1 MCGITGYVGEK
12 NTVEVLLDGLKR
24 LEYRGYDS
32 SGVAVQ
38 KDGKLEILK
47 KKGKI
52 AELEKMPEL
61 KNMKGSMG
69 IAHTRWAT
77 HGVPN
82 EVNAHP
88 HFDCK
93 KEIAVV
99 HNGIIE
105 NYHLLREKL
114 QKEGHKFLSA
124 TDTEVI
130 AHLVEKYYK
139 GDLEAAVLRAIKD
152 IEGSFAL
159 AIISKDS
166 DKMIVARR
174 GSPLIVGVGENENFV
189 GSDVPA
195 ILKYTKK
202 VIYLDD
208 DQIAVL
214 SKEKIV
220 VKNLAGKI
228 VQSKV
233 NEIKWSL
240 DQIEKGGFK
249 HFMIKEIFEQP
260 EAIKNA
266 LRGRIAGNKV
276 ELDLKLNPKSVK
288 RIFIVACG
296 TAWHAG
302 LVGKY
307 IIEKLTRKPVEVD
320 IASEFR
326 YRNPIIGKGDLLIA
340 VSQSGETADTLESI
354 RLAKK
359 NGAKTLG
366 VVNAVGSSIAR
377 EVDEVIYLQAGPE
390 IGVASTKAFTT
401 QVICL
406 ILFALYMA
414 EKLGIPSTS
423 LGTGKI
429 DRQIVKDLENLPKSI
444 QKVLK
449 EEKTIRKI
457 AKKYQKALSS
467 LYLGRGINFPI
478 ALEGALKLKEISYVH
493 AEGYPAGE
501 MKHGPIAL
509 VDENLP
515 VVFIANDD
523 HTLEK
528 VISNM
533 EEIKARQGKIIT
545 ITNVSAAKLDKISD
559 DVILVPKTSELISAL
574 INVVPLQLLA
584 YYVADFRGIDMDKP
598 RNLAKSVTVE

>member
-38 KDGKLEILK
+38 QDGQLKILK

-52 AELEKMPEL
+52 IELEKEPEL
-61 KNMKGSMG
+61 KKMKGSMG

-82 EVNAHP
+82 ETNAHP

-93 KEIAVV
+93 KEIALV

-105 NYHLLREKL
+105 NYHQLRERL

-124 TDTEVI
+124 TDTEVV
-130 AHLVEKYYK
+130 AHLIEKYYNAK
-139 GDLEAAVLRAIKD
+139 DAKQKDLEKAVLRALKD

-159 AIISKDS
+159 AIIHKDEN
-166 DKMIVARR
+166 KMIVARR
-174 GSPLIVGVGENENFV
+174 GSPLIVGVGQNENFV

-195 ILKYTKK
+195 ILKYSKK

-208 DQIAVL
+208 DQIAVI
-214 SKEKIV
+214 SKDKVE
-220 VKNLAGKI
+220 VKNLKGK
-228 VQSKV
+228 KV
-233 NEIKWSL
+233 AYKINEIKWSL

-260 EAIKNA
+260 QAIANA
-266 LRGRIAGNKV
+266 LQGRIVGNKIN
-276 ELDLKLNPKSVK
+276 LNLKINPKSIK

-296 TAWHAG
+296 TAWHAS

-307 IIEKLTRKPVEVD
+307 VIEKLTRKPVEVD

-326 YRNPIIGKGDLLIA
+326 YRNPIVGKGDLLIA

-354 RLAKK
+354 RLARK

-390 IGVASTKAFTT
+390 IGVASTKAFTC

-406 ILFALYMA
+406 LLFAFYIQ
-414 EKLGIPSTS
+414 EKSGSR
-423 LGTGKI
+423 I
-429 DRQIVKDLENLPKSI
+429 DRQIINDLENLPKSI
-444 QKVLK
+444 QKILDGAK
-449 EEKTIRKI
+449 SIQKI
-457 AKKYQKALSS
+457 AKKYQQAQSS

-478 ALEGALKLKEISYVH
+478 ALEGALKLKEISYIH

-509 VDENLP
+509 VDPNLP
-515 VVFIANDD
+515 VVFIANND

-528 VISNM
+528 IISNM

-545 ITNVSAAKLDKISD
+545 ITNVPAEKINKISD
-559 DVILVPKTSELISAL
+559 DVIVVPKTSELISAL
-574 INVVPLQLLA
+574 INVVPLQLFA
-584 YYVADFRGIDMDKP
+584 YYVADFRKIDMDKP

>member
-1 MCGITGYVGEK
+1 MCGITGYIGEK

-38 KDGKLEILK
+38 QDGKLKILK

-52 AELEKMPEL
+52 AELEKSPEL
-61 KNMKGSMG
+61 KTMNGSMG

-82 EVNAHP
+82 EINAHP

-93 KEIAVV
+93 KEIALV

-105 NYHLLREKL
+105 NYHQLRDKL
-114 QKEGHKFLSA
+114 QKEGHKFLST
-124 TDTEVI
+124 TDTEVV

-139 GDLEAAVLRAIKD
+139 GDLEKAVLQALKE

-159 AIISKDS
+159 AIIHKDGER
-166 DKMIVARR
+166 MIVARR
-174 GSPLIVGVGENENFV
+174 GSPLIVGVGNNENFV

-202 VIYLDD
+202 VIYLED
-208 DQIAVL
+208 DQIAVIT
-214 SKEKIV
+214 KEKID
-220 VKNLAGKI
+220 VKNLKG
-228 VQSKV
+228 QKV
-233 NEIKWSL
+233 AAKTNEIKWSL
-240 DQIEKGGFK
+240 DQIEKGGYK

-260 EAIKNA
+260 QAIANA
-266 LRGRIAGNKV
+266 LRGRMTSGKTN
-276 ELDLKLNPKSVK
+276 LDLKVNPKNIK
-288 RIFIVACG
+288 RVFIVACG
-296 TAWHAG
+296 TAWHAS

-326 YRNPIIGKGDLLIA
+326 YRNPIVGKGDLLIA

-354 RLAKK
+354 RLAKQ

-406 ILFALYMA
+406 LLLAAYMLEEA
-414 EKLGIPSTS
+414 G
-423 LGTGKI
+423 GKI
-429 DRQIVKDLENLPKSI
+429 DRELIRDLEILPKSI
-444 QKVLK
+444 QKILDNAK
-449 EEKTIRKI
+449 SIQKI
-457 AKKYQKALSS
+457 AKKYQKARSS
-467 LYLGRGINFPI
+467 LYLGRGVNFPI
-478 ALEGALKLKEISYVH
+478 ALEGALKLKEISYIH

-509 VDENLP
+509 VDPNLP
-515 VVFIANDD
+515 VVFIANND

-528 VISNM
+528 IISNM

-545 ITNVSAAKLDKISD
+545 VTNVSAEKINKISD
-559 DVILVPKTSELISAL
+559 DIIVVPKASELISAL

>member
-1 MCGITGYVGEK
+1 MCGITGYVGDK

-38 KDGKLEILK
+38 QNGQLKILK

-52 AELEKMPEL
+52 AELEKSPEL
-61 KNMKGSMG
+61 KKMNGAMG
-69 IAHTRWAT
+69 ISHTRWAT
-77 HGVPN
+77 HGVPS

-88 HFDCK
+88 HFDCR
-93 KEIAVV
+93 KEIALV

-105 NYHLLREKL
+105 NYHQLREKL

-124 TDTEVI
+124 TDTEVV
-130 AHLVEKYYK
+130 AHLVEKYFK
-139 GDLEAAVLRAIKD
+139 GDLEVAVLKALKEIK
-152 IEGSFAL
+152 GSFAL
-159 AIISKDS
+159 AIIQKDS

-174 GSPLIVGVGENENFV
+174 GSPLIVGIGINENFV

-208 DQIAVL
+208 DQIAAI
-214 SKEKIV
+214 SKNEII
-220 VKNLAGKI
+220 VKNLSGK
-228 VQSKV
+228 KV
-233 NEIKWSL
+233 PVKINEIKWSL

-260 EAIKNA
+260 QAIANA
-266 LRGRIAGNKV
+266 LRGRIEGGKTNLGIKI
-276 ELDLKLNPKSVK
+276 NPKNIK
-288 RIFIVACG
+288 RIFIIACG

-326 YRNPIIGKGDLLIA
+326 YRNPIVGKGDLLIA

-359 NGAKTLG
+359 NAAKTLG
-366 VVNAVGSSIAR
+366 IVNAVGSSIAR

-406 ILFALYMA
+406 ILFAIYMMEKAGGKA
-414 EKLGIPSTS
+414 EKDL
-423 LGTGKI
+423 L
-429 DRQIVKDLENLPKSI
+429 KDLAVLPKSI
-444 QKVLK
+444 QKILGNAK
-449 EEKTIRKI
+449 EIQKI
-457 AKKYQKALSS
+457 AKKYQKAQSS

-478 ALEGALKLKEISYVH
+478 ALEGALKLKEISYIH

-509 VDENLP
+509 VDPSLP

-528 VISNM
+528 IISNM
-533 EEIKARQGKIIT
+533 EEIRARQGKIIT
-545 ITNVSAAKLDKISD
+545 VTNVIAEKINKISD
-559 DVILVPKTSELISAL
+559 DIIVVPKASELISAL

>member
-1 MCGITGYVGEK
+1 MCGITGYIGDK

-38 KDGKLEILK
+38 QDGQLKILK
-47 KKGKI
+47 RKGRI
-52 AELEKMPEL
+52 AELEKSPEL
-61 KNMKGSMG
+61 KTMNGSMG

-93 KEIAVV
+93 KEIALV

-105 NYHLLREKL
+105 NYHQLRERL
-114 QKEGHKFLSA
+114 QKQGHKFLSA
-124 TDTEVI
+124 TDTEVA
-130 AHLVEKYYK
+130 AHLIEKYFK
-139 GDLEAAVLRAIKD
+139 GDLEKAVLLALKEIK
-152 IEGSFAL
+152 GSFAL
-159 AIISKDS
+159 AIIHKDGN
-166 DKMIVARR
+166 KMVVARR
-174 GSPLIVGVGENENFV
+174 GSPLIVGIGNNENFV

-202 VIYLDD
+202 VIYLEDN
-208 DQIAVL
+208 QIAVIT
-214 SKEKIV
+214 KEKID
-220 VKNLAGKI
+220 VKNLKG
-228 VQSKV
+228 QKV
-233 NEIKWSL
+233 TVKENTIKWSL
-240 DQIEKGGFK
+240 DQIEKGGYK

-260 EAIKNA
+260 EALSNA
-266 LRGRIAGNKV
+266 LRGRIVSGKTN
-276 ELDLKLNPKSVK
+276 LGLKINPKNIK

-296 TAWHAG
+296 TAWHAS

-326 YRNPIIGKGDLLIA
+326 YRNPIVGKGDLLIA

-354 RLAKK
+354 RLAKQ

-406 ILFALYMA
+406 LLFAAYMLEEA
-414 EKLGIPSTS
+414 G
-423 LGTGKI
+423 GKI
-429 DRQIVKDLENLPKSI
+429 DRELIKDLEILPKSI
-444 QKVLK
+444 QKILDDAK
-449 EEKTIRKI
+449 SIQKI
-457 AKKYQKALSS
+457 AKKYQKAKSS
-467 LYLGRGINFPI
+467 LYLGRGVNFPI
-478 ALEGALKLKEISYVH
+478 ALEGALKLKEISYIH

-509 VDENLP
+509 VDPNLP
-515 VVFIANDD
+515 VVFIANND

-528 VISNM
+528 IISNM
-533 EEIKARQGKIIT
+533 EEIRARQGKIIT
-545 ITNVSAAKLDKISD
+545 VTNVTAEKINKISD
-559 DVILVPKTSELISAL
+559 DVILVPKASELISAL
-574 INVVPLQLLA
+574 INVVPLQLFA

>member
-12 NTVEVLLDGLKR
+12 NTIDVLLDGLKR

-32 SGVAVQ
+32 SGVAIQ
-38 KDGKLEILK
+38 KDGKIKVLK

-52 AELEKMPEL
+52 AELEKSPEV
-61 KNMKGSMG
+61 KNMTGNMG

-77 HGVPN
+77 HGIPN
-82 EVNAHP
+82 EINAHP
-88 HFDCK
+88 HLDCK
-93 KEIAVV
+93 KEIALV

-105 NYHLLREKL
+105 NYQELRTKL
-114 QKEGHKFLSA
+114 QKEGHKFVSA
-124 TDTEVI
+124 TDTEVV
-130 AHLVEKYYK
+130 AHLIEKYFK
-139 GDLEAAVLRAIKD
+139 GDLEIAVLKALKD
-152 IEGSFAL
+152 IKGSFAL
-159 AIISKDS
+159 AIIQKDS
-166 DKMIVARR
+166 DKMIAARR
-174 GSPLIVGVGENENFV
+174 GSPLIVGVGVGENFV

-195 ILKYTKK
+195 ILKFTKK

-208 DQIAVL
+208 NQIAII
-214 SKEKIV
+214 SKDKIT
-220 VKNLAGKI
+220 VKNLAGQIIKTQI
-228 VQSKV
+228 

-260 EAIKNA
+260 QAITNA
-266 LRGRIAGNKV
+266 LQGRIVGKKIN
-276 ELDLKLNPKSVK
+276 LDIKINPRQIK
-288 RIFIVACG
+288 RIIITACG

-307 IIEKLTRKPVEVD
+307 IIEKLTRKSVEVD

-326 YRNPIIGKGDLLIA
+326 YRDPIVGKGDLLIA

-377 EVDEVIYLQAGPE
+377 EVDEIIYLQAGPE
-390 IGVASTKAFTT
+390 IGVASTKAFTC

-406 ILFALYMA
+406 ILFAFYIL
-414 EKLGIPSTS
+414 EKTG
-423 LGTGKI
+423 GKI
-429 DRQIVKDLENLPKSI
+429 DQLLIKDLENLPRSI
-444 QKVLK
+444 EEILK
-449 EEKTIRKI
+449 KTSEIQKI

-478 ALEGALKLKEISYVH
+478 ALEGALKLKEISYIH

-545 ITNVSAAKLDKISD
+545 ITNVKEEKIAKVSD
-559 DVILVPKTSELISAL
+559 DIILVPKASELISAL
-574 INVVPLQLLA
+574 INVVPLQLFA

>member
-32 SGVAVQ
+32 SGLAVQ
-38 KDGKLEILK
+38 QNGQLKILK
-47 KKGKI
+47 KKGRI
-52 AELEKMPEL
+52 VELEKSPEL
-61 KNMKGSMG
+61 KNMSGSMG

-82 EVNAHP
+82 ETNAHP

-93 KEIAVV
+93 KEIALV

-105 NYHLLREKL
+105 NYHKLREKL

-124 TDTEVI
+124 TDTEVV

-139 GDLEAAVLRAIKD
+139 GDLEAAVLRTLKEIA
-152 IEGSFAL
+152 GSFAL
-159 AIISKDS
+159 AIIHQRE
-166 DKMIVARR
+166 DKMVVARR
-174 GSPLIVGVGENENFV
+174 GSPLIVGVGNNENFV

-208 DQIAVL
+208 NQIAVI
-214 SKEKIV
+214 SKDDII
-220 VKNLAGKI
+220 VKNLDGKI
-228 VQSKV
+228 AHPKI

-260 EAIKNA
+260 QAIANA
-266 LRGRIAGNKV
+266 LRGRIANNKTN
-276 ELDLKLNPKSVK
+276 LGLKINPKNIK

-296 TAWHAG
+296 TAWHAS

-307 IIEKLTRKPVEVD
+307 TIEKLTRKPVEVD

-326 YRNPIIGKGDLLIA
+326 YRNPIVGKSDLLIA

-354 RLAKK
+354 RLAKQ

-390 IGVASTKAFTT
+390 IGVASTKAFTC

-406 ILFALYMA
+406 LLFALYIL
-414 EKLGIPSTS
+414 EKNG
-423 LGTGKI
+423 GRVN
-429 DRQIVKDLENLPKSI
+429 RQIINDLENLPKSI
-444 QKVLK
+444 QKILGGAK
-449 EEKTIRKI
+449 SIQKI
-457 AKKYQKALSS
+457 AKKYQNAQSS

-478 ALEGALKLKEISYVH
+478 ALEGALKLKEISYIH

-509 VDENLP
+509 VDKNLP

-528 VISNM
+528 IISNM
-533 EEIKARQGKIIT
+533 EEIRARRGKIIT
-545 ITNVSAAKLDKISD
+545 VTNTPAEKINKISD
-559 DVILVPKTSELISAL
+559 DVIVVPKSSELISAL
-574 INVVPLQLLA
+574 INVVPLQLFA

>member
-12 NTVEVLLDGLKR
+12 NTIEVLLDGLKR

-38 KDGKLEILK
+38 QNGQLKILK

-52 AELEKMPEL
+52 VELEKSPEL
-61 KNMKGSMG
+61 KNMSGSMG

-93 KEIAVV
+93 KEIALV

-105 NYHLLREKL
+105 NYHQLREKL
-114 QKEGHKFLSA
+114 QREGHKFLSA
-124 TDTEVI
+124 TDTEVV
-130 AHLVEKYYK
+130 AHLIEKYYNAK
-139 GDLEAAVLRAIKD
+139 DAKQKDLEKAVLRALKD
-152 IEGSFAL
+152 VEGSFAL
-159 AIISKDS
+159 AIIHKDEN
-166 DKMIVARR
+166 KMIVARR
-174 GSPLIVGVGENENFV
+174 GSPLIVGIGQNENFV

-195 ILKYTKK
+195 ILKYTKR

-208 DQIAVL
+208 DQIAVIT
-214 SKEKIV
+214 KDEIV
-220 VKNLAGKI
+220 VKNLSGKI
-228 VQSKV
+228 IHFKI

-260 EAIKNA
+260 QAITNA
-266 LRGRIAGNKV
+266 LRGRITNNHTNLG
-276 ELDLKLNPKSVK
+276 LKINPKSIK

-307 IIEKLTRKPVEVD
+307 LIEKLTRKPVEVD

-326 YRNPIIGKGDLLIA
+326 YRNPIVGKGDLLIA

-390 IGVASTKAFTT
+390 IGVASTKAFTC

-406 ILFALYMA
+406 LLFALYIL
-414 EKLGIPSTS
+414 EKNG
-423 LGTGKI
+423 GRI
-429 DRQIVKDLENLPKSI
+429 DHQIINDLENLPKSI
-444 QKVLK
+444 QKILDSAK
-449 EEKTIRKI
+449 SIQKI
-457 AKKYQKALSS
+457 AKKYQQAQSS

-478 ALEGALKLKEISYVH
+478 ALEGALKLKEISYIH

-515 VVFIANDD
+515 VVFIANNDQK
-523 HTLEK
+523 LEK
-528 VISNM
+528 IISNM
-533 EEIKARQGKIIT
+533 DEIKARQGRIIT
-545 ITNVSAAKLDKISD
+545 VTNIPAEKIKKISD
-559 DVILVPKTSELISAL
+559 DLIVVPKVSELISAL
-574 INVVPLQLLA
+574 LNVVPLQLFA
-584 YYVADFRGIDMDKP
+584 YYVADFRKIDMDKP

>member
-1 MCGITGYVGEK
+1 MGDK

-38 KDGKLEILK
+38 QNGQLKILK

-52 AELEKMPEL
+52 AELEKSPAL
-61 KNMKGSMG
+61 KNMNGSMG

-93 KEIAVV
+93 KEIALV

-105 NYHLLREKL
+105 NYHQLRERL

-124 TDTEVI
+124 TDTEVV
-130 AHLVEKYYK
+130 AHLIEKYYR
-139 GDLEAAVLRAIKD
+139 GNLEAAVLRTLKD
-152 IEGSFAL
+152 VEGSFAL
-159 AIISKDS
+159 AIIHKNEN
-166 DKMIVARR
+166 KMIVARR
-174 GSPLIVGVGENENFV
+174 GSPLIVGVGKGENFV

-208 DQIAVL
+208 DQIAFL
-214 SKEKIV
+214 SKDEII
-220 VKNLAGKI
+220 VKNLDGKI
-228 VQSKV
+228 AHPKI

-260 EAIKNA
+260 QAIANA
-266 LRGRIAGNKV
+266 LRGRIANNKTN
-276 ELDLKLNPKSVK
+276 LGLKINPRNIK

-296 TAWHAG
+296 TAWHAS

-307 IIEKLTRKPVEVD
+307 VIEKLTRKPVEVD

-326 YRNPIIGKGDLLIA
+326 YRDPLVGKGDLLIA

-354 RLAKK
+354 RLAKQ

-390 IGVASTKAFTT
+390 IGVASTKAFTC

-406 ILFALYMA
+406 LLFALYIL
-414 EKLGIPSTS
+414 EKNGSR
-423 LGTGKI
+423 I
-429 DRQIVKDLENLPKSI
+429 DRQIINDLENLPKSI
-444 QKVLK
+444 QKILDK
-449 EEKTIRKI
+449 AKSIQKI
-457 AKKYQKALSS
+457 AKKYQRAQSS

-478 ALEGALKLKEISYVH
+478 ALEGALKLKEISYIH

-528 VISNM
+528 IISNM

-545 ITNVSAAKLDKISD
+545 VTNVSADKINKISD
-559 DVILVPKTSELISAL
+559 DIIEVPKSSELISAL
-574 INVVPLQLLA
+574 INVVPLQLFA

>member
-12 NTVEVLLDGLKR
+12 NTIEVLLDGLKR

-38 KDGKLEILK
+38 QNGQLKILK

-52 AELEKMPEL
+52 VELEKSPEL
-61 KNMKGSMG
+61 KNMSGSMG

-93 KEIAVV
+93 KEIALV

-105 NYHLLREKL
+105 NYHQLREKL
-114 QKEGHKFLSA
+114 QREGHKFLSA
-124 TDTEVI
+124 TDTEVV
-130 AHLVEKYYK
+130 AHLIEKYYNAK
-139 GDLEAAVLRAIKD
+139 DAKQKDLEKAVLRALKD
-152 IEGSFAL
+152 VEGSFAL
-159 AIISKDS
+159 AIIHKDEN
-166 DKMIVARR
+166 KMIVARR
-174 GSPLIVGVGENENFV
+174 GSPLIVGIGQNENFV

-195 ILKYTKK
+195 ILKYTKR

-208 DQIAVL
+208 DQIAVIT
-214 SKEKIV
+214 KDEIV
-220 VKNLAGKI
+220 VKNLSGKI
-228 VQSKV
+228 IHFKI

-260 EAIKNA
+260 QAITNA
-266 LRGRIAGNKV
+266 LRGRITNNHTNLG
-276 ELDLKLNPKSVK
+276 LKINPKSIK

-307 IIEKLTRKPVEVD
+307 LIEKLTRKPVEVD

-326 YRNPIIGKGDLLIA
+326 YRNPIVGKGDLLIA

-390 IGVASTKAFTT
+390 IGVASTKAFTC

-406 ILFALYMA
+406 LLFALYIL
-414 EKLGIPSTS
+414 EKNG
-423 LGTGKI
+423 GRI
-429 DRQIVKDLENLPKSI
+429 DHQIINDLENLPKSI
-444 QKVLK
+444 QKILDSAK
-449 EEKTIRKI
+449 SIQKI
-457 AKKYQKALSS
+457 AKKYQQAQSS

-478 ALEGALKLKEISYVH
+478 ALEGALKLKEISYIH

-515 VVFIANDD
+515 VVFIANND

-528 VISNM
+528 IISNM
-533 EEIKARQGKIIT
+533 EEIKARQGRIIT
-545 ITNVSAAKLDKISD
+545 VTNIPAEKIKKISD
-559 DVILVPKTSELISAL
+559 DLIVVPKVSELISAL
-574 INVVPLQLLA
+574 LNVVPLQLFA
-584 YYVADFRGIDMDKP
+584 YYVADFRKIDMDKP

>member
-12 NTVEVLLDGLKR
+12 NTIEVLLDGLKR

-38 KDGKLEILK
+38 QNGQLKILK

-52 AELEKMPEL
+52 VELEKSPEL
-61 KNMKGSMG
+61 KNMSGSMG

-93 KEIAVV
+93 KEIALV

-105 NYHLLREKL
+105 NYHQLREKL
-114 QKEGHKFLSA
+114 QREGHKFLSA
-124 TDTEVI
+124 TDTEVV
-130 AHLVEKYYK
+130 AHLIEKYYNAK
-139 GDLEAAVLRAIKD
+139 DAKQKDLEKAVLRALKD
-152 IEGSFAL
+152 VEGSFAL
-159 AIISKDS
+159 AIIHKDEN
-166 DKMIVARR
+166 KMIVARR
-174 GSPLIVGVGENENFV
+174 GSPLIVGIGQNENFV

-195 ILKYTKK
+195 ILKYTKR

-208 DQIAVL
+208 DQIAVIT
-214 SKEKIV
+214 KDEIV
-220 VKNLAGKI
+220 VKNLSGKI
-228 VQSKV
+228 IHFKI

-260 EAIKNA
+260 QAITNA
-266 LRGRIAGNKV
+266 LRGRITNNHTNLG
-276 ELDLKLNPKSVK
+276 LKINPKSIK

-307 IIEKLTRKPVEVD
+307 LIEKLTRKPVEVD

-326 YRNPIIGKGDLLIA
+326 YRNPIVGKGDLLIA

-390 IGVASTKAFTT
+390 IGMASTKAFTC

-406 ILFALYMA
+406 LLFALYIL
-414 EKLGIPSTS
+414 EKNG
-423 LGTGKI
+423 GRI
-429 DRQIVKDLENLPKSI
+429 DHQIINDLENLPKSI
-444 QKVLK
+444 QKILDSAK
-449 EEKTIRKI
+449 SIQKI
-457 AKKYQKALSS
+457 AKKYQQAQSS

-478 ALEGALKLKEISYVH
+478 ALEGALKLKEISYIH

-515 VVFIANDD
+515 VVFIANND

-528 VISNM
+528 IISNM
-533 EEIKARQGKIIT
+533 EEIKARQGRIIT
-545 ITNVSAAKLDKISD
+545 VTNIPAEKIKKISD
-559 DVILVPKTSELISAL
+559 DLIVVPKVSELISAL
-574 INVVPLQLLA
+574 LNVVPLQLFA
-584 YYVADFRGIDMDKP
+584 YYVADFRKIDMDKP

>member
-38 KDGKLEILK
+38 QNGRLKILK

-52 AELEKMPEL
+52 AELEKEPEL
-61 KNMKGSMG
+61 KKMNGTMG

-77 HGVPN
+77 HGVPS

-93 KEIAVV
+93 KNIALV

-105 NYHLLREKL
+105 NYHQLREKL
-114 QKEGHKFLSA
+114 QREGHKFLSA
-124 TDTEVI
+124 TDTEVV
-130 AHLVEKYYK
+130 AHLIEKYYNAK
-139 GDLEAAVLRAIKD
+139 DAKQKDLEKAVLRALKD

-159 AIISKDS
+159 AIIHKDEN
-166 DKMIVARR
+166 KMIVARR
-174 GSPLIVGVGENENFV
+174 GSPLIVGVGQNENFV

-208 DQIAVL
+208 DQIAVI
-214 SKEKIV
+214 SKDDII
-220 VKNLAGKI
+220 VKNLDGKI
-228 VQSKV
+228 AHPKI

-249 HFMIKEIFEQP
+249 HFMIKEIYEQP
-260 EAIKNA
+260 QAIANA
-266 LRGRIAGNKV
+266 LRGRIVGGKTN
-276 ELDLKLNPKSVK
+276 LGLKINPKNIK

-307 IIEKLTRKPVEVD
+307 LIEKLTRKPVEVD

-326 YRNPIIGKGDLLIA
+326 YRNPIIGKDDLLIA

-354 RLAKK
+354 RLARK

-390 IGVASTKAFTT
+390 IGVASTKAFTC

-406 ILFALYMA
+406 LLFAIYIL
-414 EKLGIPSTS
+414 EKNG
-423 LGTGKI
+423 GRI
-429 DRQIVKDLENLPKSI
+429 DHQIINDLENLPKSI
-444 QKVLK
+444 QKILGGAK
-449 EEKTIRKI
+449 SIQKI
-457 AKKYQKALSS
+457 AKKYQKAQSS

-478 ALEGALKLKEISYVH
+478 ALEGALKLKEISYIH

-509 VDENLP
+509 VDESLP
-515 VVFIANDD
+515 VVFIANND

-528 VISNM
+528 IISNM
-533 EEIKARQGKIIT
+533 EEIKARQGRIIT
-545 ITNVSAAKLDKISD
+545 VTNIPAEKIKKISD
-559 DVILVPKTSELISAL
+559 DLIFVPKASELISAL
-574 INVVPLQLLA
+574 LNVVPLQLFA
-584 YYVADFRGIDMDKP
+584 YYVADFRKIDMDKP

>member
-1 MCGITGYVGEK
+1 MCGITGYVGDK
-12 NTVEVLLDGLKR
+12 DTIEVLLDGLKR

-32 SGVAVQ
+32 SGVAVKQ
-38 KDGKLEILK
+38 NGKLRVLK

-52 AELEKMPEL
+52 VELEKSPEI
-61 KNMKGSMG
+61 KKMNGTMG

-82 EVNAHP
+82 ETNAHP
-88 HFDCK
+88 HLDCK
-93 KEIAVV
+93 REIALV

-105 NYHLLREKL
+105 NYHQLREKL

-124 TDTEVI
+124 TDTEVV
-130 AHLVEKYYK
+130 AHLIEKYNQ
-139 GDLEAAVLRAIKD
+139 GNLEQAVLRALND

-159 AIISKDS
+159 AIISRNC
-166 DKMIVARR
+166 DKLIAARR

-195 ILKYTKK
+195 ILKFTKR

-208 DQIAVL
+208 DQIAVI
-214 SKEKIV
+214 SKDNVV
-220 VKNLAGKI
+220 VKNLSGKI
-228 VQSKV
+228 IQPKI

-260 EAIKNA
+260 QAITNA
-266 LRGRIAGNKV
+266 LQGRIVDGKTQ
-276 ELDLKLNPKSVK
+276 LGLKINPRSIK

-326 YRNPIIGKGDLLIA
+326 YRDPIIGKGDLLIA

-366 VVNAVGSSIAR
+366 VVNVVGSSIAR
-377 EVDEVIYLQAGPE
+377 EVEEVIYLQAGPE

-406 ILFALYMA
+406 ILLALFMA
-414 EKLGIPSTS
+414 EKLGIRV
-423 LGTGKI
+423 
-429 DRQIVKDLENLPKSI
+429 DRQIFQDLENLPRLI
-444 QKVLK
+444 EQVLK
-449 EEKTIRKI
+449 LDKQLRKI
-457 AKKYQKALSS
+457 AKKYKDFTSS
-467 LYLGRGINFPI
+467 LYLGRGVNFPI
-478 ALEGALKLKEISYVH
+478 ALEGALKLKEISYIH

-509 VDENLP
+509 VDEKLL
-515 VVFIANDD
+515 VVFVANDD

-533 EEIKARQGKIIT
+533 EEIRARKGRIFTVTNTLAEKIT
-545 ITNVSAAKLDKISD
+545 QVSEDM
-559 DVILVPKTSELISAL
+559 ILVPKASELISAL
-574 INVVPLQLLA
+574 INVVPLQLFSYHLA
-584 YYVADFRGIDMDKP
+584 DWRGIDMDKP

>member
-1 MCGITGYVGEK
+1 MCGITGYVGDK
-12 NTVEVLLDGLKR
+12 NTIEVLLDGLKR

-32 SGVAVQ
+32 SGVAVKQ
-38 KDGKLEILK
+38 NGKLRVLK

-52 AELEKMPEL
+52 VELEKSPEI
-61 KNMKGSMG
+61 KKMNGMMG

-82 EVNAHP
+82 ETNAHP
-88 HFDCK
+88 HLDCK
-93 KEIAVV
+93 REIALV

-105 NYHLLREKL
+105 NYHQLREKL

-124 TDTEVI
+124 TDTEVV
-130 AHLVEKYYK
+130 AHLIEKYNQ
-139 GDLEAAVLRAIKD
+139 GNLEQAVLRALND

-159 AIISKDS
+159 AIISRNC
-166 DKMIVARR
+166 DKLIAARR

-195 ILKYTKK
+195 ILKFTKR

-208 DQIAVL
+208 DQIAVI
-214 SKEKIV
+214 SKDNVV
-220 VKNLAGKI
+220 VKNLSGKI
-228 VQSKV
+228 IQPKI

-260 EAIKNA
+260 QAITNA
-266 LRGRIAGNKV
+266 LQGRIVDGKTQ
-276 ELDLKLNPKSVK
+276 LGLKINPRSIK

-326 YRNPIIGKGDLLIA
+326 YRDPIIGKGDLLIA

-366 VVNAVGSSIAR
+366 VVNVVGSSIAR
-377 EVDEVIYLQAGPE
+377 EVEEVIYLQAGPE

-406 ILFALYMA
+406 ILLALFMA
-414 EKLGIPSTS
+414 EKLGIRV
-423 LGTGKI
+423 
-429 DRQIVKDLENLPKSI
+429 DRQIFQDLENLPRLI
-444 QKVLK
+444 EQVLK
-449 EEKTIRKI
+449 LDKQLRKI
-457 AKKYQKALSS
+457 AKKYKDFTSS
-467 LYLGRGINFPI
+467 LYLGRGVNFPI
-478 ALEGALKLKEISYVH
+478 ALEGALKLKEISYIH

-509 VDENLP
+509 VDEKLL
-515 VVFIANDD
+515 VVFVANDD

-533 EEIKARQGKIIT
+533 EEIRARKGRIFTVTNTLAEKIT
-545 ITNVSAAKLDKISD
+545 QVSEDM
-559 DVILVPKTSELISAL
+559 ILVPKASELISAL
-574 INVVPLQLLA
+574 INVVPLQLFSYHLA
-584 YYVADFRGIDMDKP
+584 DWRGIDMDKP